1 LCAQASEGTEETQM
15 SEHTTYEIAVV
26 GAGSAGLQAA
36 LTLGRMRRQVA
47 VFDTGRYR
55 NDPTDAMHNFLGHD
69 GESPASLRAAA
80 RADLARYATVALREQ
95 AVTRIAR
102 DGDGFRLELEA
113 GAPVT
118 VERLILATGV
128 ADTLPEVPGLAELFG
143 AEVAHCPFCH
153 GFEYADRPVGILGAA
168 PHVPMMA
175 RVFDRIASHVVVLTG
190 GAELDDETASALKR
204 DEREVVTT
212 PVAGVA
218 RSARGL
224 TVTLD
229 DGSTSELGGLMVK
242 PDWSQAAPFAEQ
254 LGLELSAVG
263 AVVVD
268 AMGRTSLP
276 GVYAAGD
283 MAQGPGLPQPM
294 ASVLVAA
301 AAGQI
306 AAAACQMDSLVG

>member
-1 LCAQASEGTEETQM
+1 M

-36 LTLGRMRRQVA
+36 LTLGRMRRRVA
-47 VFDTGRYR
+47 LFDTGRYR
-55 NDPTDAMHNFLGHD
+55 NDPTAEMHNFLAHD

-80 RADLARYATVALREQ
+80 KADVARYATVEVREQ
-95 AVTRIAR
+95 AVTRITP
-102 DGDGFRLELEA
+102 DGERFRLEVEDA
-113 GAPVT
+113 DPVT
-118 VERLILATGV
+118 VGRIILATGV
-128 ADTLPEVPGLAELFG
+128 RDALPDIPGLTELFG

-153 GFEYADRPVGILGAA
+153 GFEYADKPVGILGAA

-175 RVFDRIASHVVVLTG
+175 RVFDRIASEVVVLTG
-190 GAELDDETASALKR
+190 CHELDDDTAAALKR

-212 PVAGVA
+212 PVTRVT
-218 RSARGL
+218 RSDAGL

-229 DGSTSELGGLMVK
+229 DGSARELGGLMVK
-242 PDWSQAAPFAEQ
+242 PEWHQAAPFAEQ
-254 LGLELSAVG
+254 LGLELSPVG

-306 AAAACQMDSLVG
+306 AAAACQMDSLAG

>member
-1 LCAQASEGTEETQM
+1 M
-15 SEHTTYEIAVV
+15 SEHTTYEIAVL

-36 LTLGRMRRQVA
+36 LTLGRMRRRVA

-55 NDPTDAMHNFLGHD
+55 NDPTGEMHNFLGHD
-69 GESPASLRAAA
+69 GESPASLREAA
-80 RADLARYATVALREQ
+80 RADVARYATVELREQ
-95 AVTRIAR
+95 AVTRMTAE
-102 DGDGFRLELEA
+102 GDGFRLEVE
-113 GAPVT
+113 GADPVT
-118 VERLILATGV
+118 VARVILATGV
-128 ADTLPEVPGLAELFG
+128 SDVLPDVPGLVELFG

-153 GFEYADRPVGILGAA
+153 GFEYADKPVGILGAA

-175 RVFDRIASHVVVLTG
+175 RVFDRIASEVVVLTG
-190 GAELDDETASALKR
+190 GDELDNDTAAALKR
-204 DEREVVTT
+204 DERAVVTT
-212 PVAGVA
+212 PMTRVA
-218 RSARGL
+218 RSSAGL
-224 TVTLD
+224 TVTFD
-229 DGSTSELGGLMVK
+229 EGSTRELGGLMVK
-242 PDWSQAAPFAEQ
+242 PAWHQAAPFAGQ
-254 LGLELSAVG
+254 LGLELSPVG

-306 AAAACQMDSLVG
+306 AAAACQMDSLAC

>member
-1 LCAQASEGTEETQM
+1 M

-36 LTLGRMRRQVA
+36 LTLGRMRRRVA
-47 VFDTGRYR
+47 LFDTGRYR
-55 NDPTDAMHNFLGHD
+55 NDPTAEMHNFLGHD

-80 RADLARYATVALREQ
+80 KADVARYATVEAREQ
-95 AVTRIAR
+95 AVTRITP
-102 DGDGFRLELEA
+102 DGERFRLEVEDA
-113 GAPVT
+113 DPVT
-118 VERLILATGV
+118 VGRIILATGV
-128 ADTLPEVPGLAELFG
+128 RDALPDIPGLAELFG

-153 GFEYADRPVGILGAA
+153 GFEYADKPVGILGAA

-175 RVFDRIASHVVVLTG
+175 RVFDRIASEVVVLTG
-190 GAELDDETASALKR
+190 CHELDDDTAAALKR

-212 PVAGVA
+212 PVTRVT
-218 RSARGL
+218 RSDAGL

-229 DGSTSELGGLMVK
+229 DGSARELGGLMVK
-242 PDWSQAAPFAEQ
+242 PEWHQAAPFAEQ
-254 LGLELSAVG
+254 LGLELSPVG

-306 AAAACQMDSLVG
+306 AAAACQMDSLAG

>member
-1 LCAQASEGTEETQM
+1 M

-36 LTLGRMRRQVA
+36 LTLGRMRRRVA
-47 VFDTGRYR
+47 LFDTGRYR

-80 RADLARYATVALREQ
+80 RADVTRYATVELREQ
-95 AVTRIAR
+95 AVSRITA
-102 DGDGFRLELEA
+102 DGDGFRLDVE
-113 GAPVT
+113 GAEPVT
-118 VERLILATGV
+118 AGRIVLATGV
-128 ADTLPEVPGLAELFG
+128 ADTLPELPGLADLFG

-175 RVFDRIASHVVVLTG
+175 RVFDRIASEVVVLTG
-190 GAELDDETASALKR
+190 GEELADETATALKR
-204 DEREVVTT
+204 DERELVTT
-212 PVAGVA
+212 PLSGVA
-218 RSARGL
+218 RSAGGL
-224 TVTLD
+224 TVSFD
-229 DGSTSELGGLMVK
+229 DGSTRELGGLMVK
-242 PDWSQAAPFAEQ
+242 PEWRQAAPFAEQ
-254 LGLELSAVG
+254 LGLEMSPVG

-268 AMGRTSLP
+268 SMGRTSLP

-283 MAQGPGLPQPM
+283 MAQGPGMPQPM

-306 AAAACQMDSLVG
+306 AAAACQMDSLAD